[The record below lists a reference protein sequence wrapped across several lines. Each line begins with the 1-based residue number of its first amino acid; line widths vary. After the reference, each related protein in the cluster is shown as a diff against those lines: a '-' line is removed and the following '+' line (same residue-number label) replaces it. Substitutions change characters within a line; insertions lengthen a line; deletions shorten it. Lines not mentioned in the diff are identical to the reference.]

1 MHITNVQHWWMIIN
15 FFYLWRSFKIKL
27 MSWTK
32 LTSQLF
38 IDCFRENSI
47 ELASVLLLHNIRF
60 EKHNQIKQL
69 HMAASHLRILIFWNG
84 AVWICVLSMKLTYGT
99 NSWLILLPFK
109 VRKVVKT
116 LAPRKCRFSITFIH
130 LLKVKIT

>member
-1 MHITNVQHWWMIIN
+1 MHIANVQHWWMIID

-27 MSWTK
+27 ISWTR

-47 ELASVLLLHNIRF
+47 ELASVLLLHNIRIARF

-69 HMAASHLRILIFWNG
+69 QMAASHFRILIYWNG
-84 AVWICVLSMKLTYGT
+84 AVSIRVFIIDEINFMKQFLDWVCFPLKSGK
-99 NSWLILLPFK
+99 LL
-109 VRKVVKT
+109 KT
-116 LAPRKCRFSITFIH
+116 LAPRKCQFP
-130 LLKVKIT
+130 

>member
-1 MHITNVQHWWMIIN
+1 
-15 FFYLWRSFKIKL
+15 

-47 ELASVLLLHNIRF
+47 ELASVLLLHNIRIAIF

-69 HMAASHLRILIFWNG
+69 QMAASHFKILIFWNC
-84 AVWICVLSMKLTYGT
+84 AVWICVLLMKLT
-99 NSWLILLPFK
+99 SWNN
-109 VRKVVKT
+109 
-116 LAPRKCRFSITFIH
+116 FSIDIASF
-130 LLKVKIT
+130 